1 MREKTIVQTCID
13 LLRNFFNYASKRN
26 CAQLAEDLKLLY
38 RAQSEFGALDRS
50 AEFSGNRESANAA
63 WYYPHPSLWRRTGS
77 AAGSPSGLGP
87 GHGSKDTHGL
97 PRPVQL
103 TWCLSRQLFEL
114 FENLP

>member
-63 WYYPHPSLWRRTGS
+63 WYYPHRSPLATYRICRGQPVRPRGTAAKTYMVCPAPS
-77 AAGSPSGLGP
+77 AP
-87 GHGSKDTHGL
+87 
-97 PRPVQL
+97 PRPADVV
-103 TWCLSRQLFEL
+103 S
-114 FENLP
+114 

>member
-1 MREKTIVQTCID
+1 VREKTIVQTCID

-77 AAGSPSGLGP
+77 AAGSPSGIGR
-87 GHGSKDTHGL
+87 GTAAKTHMVC
-97 PRPVQL
+97 PAP
-103 TWCLSRQLFEL
+103 SS
-114 FENLP
+114 

>member
-1 MREKTIVQTCID
+1 VREKTIVQTCID

-77 AAGSPSGLGP
+77 AAGSPSGIGR
-87 GHGSKDTHGL
+87 DTAAKTHMVC
-97 PRPVQL
+97 PAP
-103 TWCLSRQLFEL
+103 SS
-114 FENLP
+114 

>member
-1 MREKTIVQTCID
+1 MREKAIAQTCID

-63 WYYPHPSLWRRTGS
+63 WDYPHRSPLATYRICRGQPVRPRSGARQQRHTWS
-77 AAGSPSGLGP
+77 AP
-87 GHGSKDTHGL
+87 
-97 PRPVQL
+97 PRPADVV
-103 TWCLSRQLFEL
+103 S
-114 FENLP
+114 